1 MTDNAKAGSLNALQA
16 CRPEETRIFLLR
28 HGEVEGHGEPRY
40 NGQQDV
46 ALTPRGRGHYRQ
58 LVERLQPRP
67 IQAVYSS
74 DLVRCFE
81 GAEMLAAAHGLV
93 PVAMQELREL
103 HAGEWEG
110 RPWSELQAHYPTQW
124 QARLDDIVHYRIPGG
139 ENLLDLR
146 QRARSAVAEIIGRH
160 RGQEVVVVA
169 HGGINRILLLDALDA
184 PLERILSL
192 SQFYGCVNI
201 LDYGACGRV
210 TVQLLNG

>member
-1 MTDNAKAGSLNALQA
+1 MTDNAKTGSLNALKA
-16 CRPEETRIFLLR
+16 CRPEETRVFLLR

-46 ALTPRGRGHYRQ
+46 VLTPRGRGHYRL
-58 LVERLQPRP
+58 LVERLQSRP

-81 GAEMLAAAHGLV
+81 GAEMLADAYGLV
-93 PVAMQELREL
+93 PIAMPELREL
-103 HAGEWEG
+103 HAGEWAG
-110 RPWSELQAHYPTQW
+110 RPWSELKARYPTQW

-146 QRARSAVAEIIGRH
+146 KRARAAVTQIIERH
-160 RGQEVVVVA
+160 RGQEVIVVA

-184 PLERILSL
+184 PLEGVFSL
-192 SQFYGCVNI
+192 SQFYGCLNI
-201 LDYGACGRV
+201 LDYGANGRV

>member
-1 MTDNAKAGSLNALQA
+1 MEDNAKTGSLNALQA
-16 CRPEETRIFLLR
+16 CRLGETRLFLLR
-28 HGEVEGHGEPRY
+28 HGEVEGHDEPRY

-46 ALTPRGRGHYRQ
+46 ALTPRGRNHYRQ
-58 LVERLQPRP
+58 LVERLRSRP
-67 IQAVYSS
+67 VQAVYSS
-74 DLVRCFE
+74 DLARCFE
-81 GAEMLAAAHGLV
+81 GAEILANAHGLV
-93 PVAMQELREL
+93 PIALQGLREL

-110 RPWSELQAHYPTQW
+110 RPWSELQARYPKEW

-146 QRARSAVAEIIGRH
+146 QRARSAIAEIIARH
-160 RGQEVVVVA
+160 AGQEVIVVA

-192 SQFYGCVNI
+192 SQFYGCMNI
-201 LDYGACGRV
+201 LDYGASGRV

>member
-1 MTDNAKAGSLNALQA
+1 MTNNNQTGSLNRLKA
-16 CRPEETRIFLLR
+16 CLPTETRIFLLR

-46 ALTPRGRGHYRQ
+46 ALTSRGRGHYRQ
-58 LVERLQPRP
+58 LVERLQSRP

-93 PVAMQELREL
+93 PIAMPNLREL

-110 RPWSELQAHYPTQW
+110 RPWSELQALYPTQW

-146 QRARSAVAEIIGRH
+146 QRTRSAIGEISEQH
-160 RGQEVVVVA
+160 RGQEVIVVA

-184 PLERILSL
+184 PLERIFSL

-201 LDYGACGRV
+201 LDYGARGSV

>member
-1 MTDNAKAGSLNALQA
+1 MTDNADTGSLNRLQA
-16 CRPEETRIFLLR
+16 CRSEETRIFLLR

-46 ALTPRGRGHYRQ
+46 ALTPRGQGHYRQ
-58 LVERLQPRP
+58 LVERLQSRP

-74 DLVRCFE
+74 DLVRCFQ
-81 GAEMLAAAHGLV
+81 GAEMLAAAHRLV
-93 PVAMQELREL
+93 PVAMPKLREL

-110 RPWSELQAHYPTQW
+110 RPWSELQAHYPTEW

-146 QRARSAVAEIIGRH
+146 QRARSAVAEIIERH

-184 PLERILSL
+184 PLESIFSL

-201 LDYGACGRV
+201 LDYGARGRV

>member
-1 MTDNAKAGSLNALQA
+1 MTDNAKTGSLNALQA

-46 ALTPRGRGHYRQ
+46 LLTPRGRNHYQQ
-58 LVERLQPRP
+58 LVERLQSRP

-74 DLVRCFE
+74 DLARCFE
-81 GAEMLAAAHGLV
+81 GAEMLAAAYGLL
-93 PVAMQELREL
+93 PIAMQALREL

-110 RPWSELQAHYPTQW
+110 RPWSELQVRYPRQW

-146 QRARSAVAEIIGRH
+146 QRARSAFAAIIERH
-160 RGQEVVVVA
+160 RGQEVIVVA

-184 PLERILSL
+184 PLERIFSL

-201 LDYGACGRV
+201 LDYGVNGRV
-210 TVQLLNG
+210 VVQLLNG

>member
-1 MTDNAKAGSLNALQA
+1 MTSNAETGSLNALKA
-16 CRPEETRIFLLR
+16 CRPEETRIILLR

-46 ALTPRGRGHYRQ
+46 ALTPRGRNHYRQ
-58 LVERLQPRP
+58 LVERLQSRP

-74 DLVRCFE
+74 DLSRCLD
-81 GAEMLAAAHGLV
+81 GAEMLAASHGLV
-93 PVAMQELREL
+93 PIALQTLREL

-110 RPWSELQAHYPTQW
+110 QPWSELQARYPKEW
-124 QARLDDIVHYRIPGG
+124 RARLDDIVHYRIPGG

-146 QRARSAVAEIIGRH
+146 QRARSAIAEIVARH
-160 RGQEVVVVA
+160 KGQEVIVVA

-184 PLERILSL
+184 PLEKVLSL
-192 SQFYGCVNI
+192 SQFYGCMNI
-201 LDYGACGRV
+201 IDYGANGRV

>member
-1 MTDNAKAGSLNALQA
+1 MMNNSKIGSLNALQA
-16 CRPEETRIFLLR
+16 CRPEETRLFLLR

-46 ALTPRGRGHYRQ
+46 ALTPRGRNHYRQ
-58 LVERLQPRP
+58 LVERLQSRS

-74 DLVRCFE
+74 DLSRCFE

-93 PVAMQELREL
+93 PIALQGLREL

-110 RPWSELQAHYPTQW
+110 QPWSELQARYPKEW
-124 QARLDDIVHYRIPGG
+124 QARLDDLVHYRIPGG

-146 QRARSAVAEIIGRH
+146 QRARSAVAEIIARH
-160 RGQEVVVVA
+160 AGQEVIVVA

-184 PLERILSL
+184 PLEKVLSL
-192 SQFYGCVNI
+192 SQFYGCMNI
-201 LDYGACGRV
+201 LDYGGSGRV
-210 TVQLLNG
+210 TVQLING

>member
-1 MTDNAKAGSLNALQA
+1 MTGIAKVGSLNALQA
-16 CRPEETRIFLLR
+16 CRPEETRLFLLR

-46 ALTPRGRGHYRQ
+46 ALTPRGRSHYQQ
-58 LVERLQPRP
+58 LVERLRSRP

-74 DLVRCFE
+74 DLARCFE

-93 PVAMQELREL
+93 PTALQGLREL

-110 RPWSELQAHYPTQW
+110 RPWSELQARYPKQW

-146 QRARSAVAEIIGRH
+146 KRTRSAVAEIIARH
-160 RGQEVVVVA
+160 SGQEVVVVA
-169 HGGINRILLLDALDA
+169 HGGVNRVLLLDALGA
-184 PLERILSL
+184 PLERVFSL
-192 SQFYGCVNI
+192 SQFYGCLNI
-201 LDYGACGRV
+201 LDYGASGRV
-210 TVQLLNG
+210 TVQLING

>member
-46 ALTPRGRGHYRQ
+46 ALTP
-58 LVERLQPRP
+58 
-67 IQAVYSS
+67 
-74 DLVRCFE
+74 
-81 GAEMLAAAHGLV
+81 
-93 PVAMQELREL
+93 
-103 HAGEWEG
+103 
-110 RPWSELQAHYPTQW
+110 
-124 QARLDDIVHYRIPGG
+124 
-139 ENLLDLR
+139 
-146 QRARSAVAEIIGRH
+146 
-160 RGQEVVVVA
+160 
-169 HGGINRILLLDALDA
+169 
-184 PLERILSL
+184 LERILSL